1 MTKGADLMT
10 ETKIFFAC
18 DVHGSE
24 LVWRKFLGAA
34 NFHRVDTLI
43 MSGDLTG
50 KGIVPL
56 IDAGDGVHTCT
67 FRDKHYTLR
76 SQQEV
81 ENMCDTVRTHG
92 LYPYVCTRA
101 DVDELKADKKKVDT
115 LFEDLMVD
123 GIRRWLKMVEEK
135 ADPKIRVVINPGN
148 DDLYA
153 IDDVIRSFDRVIY
166 PLEKVVDFDAYQMI
180 SCEWS
185 NPTPWDSPREC
196 PEEELHRK
204 LEKEFDRVDDY
215 SKLICNFHVPPYDTN
230 IDEAPEVDE
239 KFNIKKGFLGIPK
252 LGHVGSRAIREIL
265 EEKQPPLGLHGHIHE
280 SDGEDRI
287 GKTTCL
293 NPGSEYTRGVLRA
306 YLVTLSESGIKYAK
320 ISSG

>member
-1 MTKGADLMT
+1 M

-34 NFHRVDTLI
+34 KFHQVDTLL

-56 IDAGDGVHTCT
+56 VDAGGESRTCT
-67 FRDKHYTLR
+67 FRDKHYTLKSR
-76 SQQEV
+76 QEV
-81 ENMCDTVRTHG
+81 DSMCETIRIHG
-92 LYPYVCTRA
+92 LYPYLCTRA
-101 DVDELKADKKKVDT
+101 EVDELKADHKKIDA
-115 LFEDLMVD
+115 LFDRLMVE
-123 GIRRWLKMVEEK
+123 GMRRWLAMVEERI
-135 ADPKIRVVINPGN
+135 DHKIRVIVNPGN
-148 DDLYA
+148 DDHFS
-153 IDDVIRSFDRVIY
+153 IDDVIKSSDRVIY
-166 PLEKVVDFDAYQMI
+166 PLERVVDLGAYQMV

-196 PEEELHRK
+196 PEEELRKK
-204 LEKEFDRVDDY
+204 LEKEFDRTNDASRV
-215 SKLICNFHVPPYDTN
+215 ICNFHVPPYDTN

-239 KFNIKKGFLGIPK
+239 KFNIKKGFLGTPK
-252 LGHVGSRAIREIL
+252 LGHVGSKAIREIL

-306 YLVTLSESGIKYAK
+306 YIVTLSESGIKYAK
-320 ISSG
+320 VSSG